1 MSGQSLGDFDENQ
14 THVPESF
21 IALYRDARNR
31 LTVPREALAARYEL
45 CEDLANL
52 LTEHCSTVHFRD
64 GVDEEAV
71 LTRCHQ
77 GLLVPP
83 ASVEPAEAEWVV
95 RRTAELLG
103 WPVDLPLDTLRQR
116 GE

>member
-1 MSGQSLGDFDENQ
+1 LSGDYDENQ
-14 THVPESF
+14 VHIPDSF

-31 LTVPREALAARYEL
+31 LTAARQHIAARYEL

-52 LTEHCSTVHFRD
+52 LTDHCSMVHFRD
-64 GVDEEAV
+64 GVDEATV
-71 LTRCHQ
+71 LSRCHQ

-83 ASVEPAEAEWVV
+83 TSVGAPEAEWVV

-103 WPVDLPLDTLRQR
+103 WPLTFSPAP
-116 GE
+116 